1 MSQHPHDPTHPF
13 RYTVPPRAFSPVTVR
28 TAPNARCT
36 IRPEGASEAEA
47 LVVYADPDGLVR
59 FHARPSVESKEV
71 ARLTIESH
79 SAGTVTRH
87 GLELRADFEPHPDM
101 PAPPD
106 DEPTPSGTAR
116 PALSADEMVRLT
128 DEHLAE
134 RGHSPRPGRDHP
146 QALRAWQRAARVP
159 VTMVK
164 PHTVARPD
172 ITHGKS
178 QVQEGPASSLNW
190 SGFELRRSLRFVLPG
205 PGPSLDEPY
214 DWVKGRWR
222 VPAVTGEPQ
231 KAYSSMWVGLDG
243 DGTQDLVQ
251 AGTESDAVTYS
262 FPWFRLTIASYYAWT
277 EFLPQQQTSVQVT
290 NFAVRPGDD
299 MLVEVWIGN
308 AGGPPSLAG
317 SQGVFLLMN
326 LTTGVST
333 RVYTPVDGTRVG
345 GSAAVWIVER
355 PTIILHPAS
364 GIFGNQYGYSDLA
377 NYGSA
382 VMSEAYARKANSA
395 RGQGYAGYLG
405 SRMKQITMVDDGNAV
420 LSTVTPLDGESM
432 RFDWKAFA

>member
-1 MSQHPHDPTHPF
+1 
-13 RYTVPPRAFSPVTVR
+13 
-28 TAPNARCT
+28 
-36 IRPEGASEAEA
+36 
-47 LVVYADPDGLVR
+47 
-59 FHARPSVESKEV
+59 
-71 ARLTIESH
+71 
-79 SAGTVTRH
+79 
-87 GLELRADFEPHPDM
+87 
-101 PAPPD
+101 
-106 DEPTPSGTAR
+106 
-116 PALSADEMVRLT
+116 
-128 DEHLAE
+128 
-134 RGHSPRPGRDHP
+134 
-146 QALRAWQRAARVP
+146 
-159 VTMVK
+159 MVK

-190 SGFELRRSLRFVLPG
+190 SGFELRRSLRFAPPG

-214 DWVKGRWR
+214 DWVRGRWR

-251 AGTESDAVTYS
+251 AGTESDAVTYP
-262 FPWFRLTIASYYAWT
+262 FPWFRLTIASYHAWT